1 MPMQFESICSQSDCI
16 LPFASVKLAKKSVLC
31 LRNIETSPSF
41 SLNVLVL
48 YGSHLGNSLF
58 QARRARRAL
67 KGLVRLQALVRGHIV
82 QKQAAIT
89 LRCMQ
94 ALVRVQA
101 RVRARRVHMAL
112 ENQIEQQ
119 NSSPEPTKEAQV
131 REIEVR
137 FTSCQRR
144 HPIFYGR

>member
-1 MPMQFESICSQSDCI
+1 MNN
-16 LPFASVKLAKKSVLC
+16 V
-31 LRNIETSPSF
+31 PSF
-41 SLNVLVL
+41 SLNALVP
-48 YGSHLGNSLF
+48 YSSHGFLL

-82 QKQAAIT
+82 RKQAATT

-101 RVRARRVHMAL
+101 RVRARRVRMAL
-112 ENQIEQQ
+112 ENQTDQQ
-119 NSSPEPTKEAQV
+119 NTSPEHMPEARV

-137 FTSCQRR
+137 CTSFKNKR
-144 HPIFYGR
+144 HPIILSFIWLIVIYVLILFQKMFPKDYFMICLQITIGVLL